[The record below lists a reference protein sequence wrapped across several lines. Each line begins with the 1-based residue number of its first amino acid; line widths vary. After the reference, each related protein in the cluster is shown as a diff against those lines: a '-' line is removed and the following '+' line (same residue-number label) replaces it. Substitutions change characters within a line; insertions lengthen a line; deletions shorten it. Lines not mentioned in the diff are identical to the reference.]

1 MAVNLKWKVIDEN
14 KIKVWGTD
22 SMKVKISVMPKEP
35 YENQWWYSP
44 AQYIARLLMMVRN
57 INISYRQQRSMTLP
71 GFIPNIGDAFG
82 QRTGSVLSP
91 GLDFAFGLAGES
103 YLQKALDNDWL
114 LCNDSVAT
122 PSTMSKTED
131 LQLSDIKPS
140 LYYRPADD
148 IASAMRSASLI
159 WVKSD
164 EEKSES
170 QQQPG
175 EQEP

>member
-1 MAVNLKWKVIDEN
+1 MAKLKLKITRRKQLNLSTK
-14 KIKVWGTD
+14 KIGYVGRVVTNGTATYED
-22 SMKVKISVMPKEP
+22 IAMEAGANTTLHKAEMKLGIELFIEEAAKMLR
-35 YENQWWYSP
+35 QG
-44 AQYIARLLMMVRN
+44 YIVDMGPLGKLYPSCTSAW
-57 INISYRQQRSMTLP
+57 
-71 GFIPNIGDAFG
+71 A
-82 QRTGSVLSP
+82 
-91 GLDFAFGLAGES
+91 E
-103 YLQKALDNDWL
+103 KA
-114 LCNDSVAT
+114 
-122 PSTMSKTED
+122 ED